1 MLAQAMSMRVSP
13 DVDAQ
18 FLLHAAVLADRSAG
32 LSAPHPNSA
41 CLLARGTSIVGDG
54 FLAGQGTTAAEVQA
68 CLKAGDLARG
78 ATAYLNLEPGD
89 CHGDDSAVSSLLQA
103 GITRVVIGLRH
114 PLQHFRNKAIKDL
127 TNANIKVDILGESL
141 TQGTSIKEAFKACQA
156 VNVPL
161 LYKAAFKAPFSTLK
175 YAMTLD
181 GKIATSSGHAAWIS
195 SPLSRQHVLSTRG
208 RSDAIIVGGNTV
220 RRDNP
225 RLTTR
230 KDGGH
235 LPVRIVMS
243 RGLNLP
249 DEANLWDV
257 CETPTIVMTQKGAR
271 KDFQE
276 RLQRKGVEIVE
287 FDFLSPKT
295 VSDYCYKRGFLS
307 ILWECGGTLAAP
319 AISSGVIHKVM
330 AFVAPKIIG
339 GARAPSPVGEMG
351 MLAMTQALNLQDVLF
366 EQIGPDMLISGYLQ
380 PVPDL
385 SCGSSERIG
394 TPDLNSNKLSSD
406 LQSVLTFNRPW
417 DAYGAFSNFSPHSI
431 TVATSNG
438 KLVQWKTVE
447 HYYQAQKFEGVQH
460 AVAVELA
467 EKIQAS
473 ECPEEAARLG
483 RSLQR
488 RKPDLVRP
496 DWNMVKME
504 VMYRALYLKFTR
516 HPHLKDLLLSTAS
529 SVLVDNSAQEGRGFL
544 GDLLMKLRTQLLL
557 QENVEDVNEWSL
569 GNACVL

>member
-1 MLAQAMSMRVSP
+1 MGN
-13 DVDAQ
+13 
-18 FLLHAAVLADRSAG
+18 G
-32 LSAPHPNSA
+32 LS
-41 CLLARGTSIVGDG
+41 CYG
-54 FLAGQGTTAAEVQA
+54 
-68 CLKAGDLARG
+68 KAFI
-78 ATAYLNLEPGD
+78 E
-89 CHGDDSAVSSLLQA
+89 A
-103 GITRVVIGLRH
+103 GISRAVIGLRH

-127 TNANIKVDILGESL
+127 TNANIEVDILGENL
-141 TQGTSIKEAFKACQA
+141 TQGTSIKEACKACQT
-156 VNVPL
+156 VNAPL
-161 LYKAAFKAPFSTLK
+161 LYRAAFKAPFSTLK

-195 SPLSRQHVLSTRG
+195 SSLSRQQVFSTRA
-208 RSDAIIVGGNTV
+208 RSDAVIVGGNTV

-243 RGLNLP
+243 CGLNLP

-257 CETPTIVMTQKGAR
+257 SDTPTILMTQKGAR
-271 KDFQE
+271 EDFQE

-295 VSDYCYKRGFLS
+295 VADYCYKRGFLS

-339 GARAPSPVGEMG
+339 GARAPSPVGDMG
-351 MLAMTQALNLQDVLF
+351 MIEMTQALNLEDILF
-366 EQIGPDMLISGYLQ
+366 EQVGPDMLISGYLQ
-380 PVPDL
+380 PIPDL
-385 SCGSSERIG
+385 SYRSSEWIE
-394 TPDLNSNKLSSD
+394 TVNIISEKSSSD
-406 LQSVLTFNRPW
+406 LRSVLSFNQAW

-431 TVATSNG
+431 NVASSNG
-438 KLVQWKTVE
+438 KLVRWKTVE

-460 AVAVELA
+460 TLAVELV

-473 ECPEEAARLG
+473 ECPEEAERLG

-488 RKPDLVRP
+488 KRPDLVRP
-496 DWNMVKME
+496 DWDMAKME
-504 VMYRALYLKFTR
+504 VIYRALYSKFTG
-516 HPHLKDLLLSTAS
+516 HPHLKSLLLSTAG
-529 SVLVDNSAQEGRGFL
+529 SVLVDDSSRESRGFL

-557 QENVEDVNEWSL
+557 QESAGNANEFSL
-569 GNACVL
+569 GDTCVL